1 MLSIDG
7 SFGEG
12 GGQIIRTSLALSLI
26 TGKAFRVC
34 NVRARRDRPG
44 LQRQHLTA
52 VRAAAAIGGARVDGA
67 HAGSKEFTFLP
78 GAVTPGEYKF
88 SIGTAGSTMLVLQAV
103 LPPLMIADAPS
114 LLLFEGG
121 THNVKAP
128 PFEFIQKTFLPL
140 VNRMGPNVSVELQ
153 RYGFYPPG
161 GGRFNVYVEPSA
173 ELKRL
178 DLLERGA
185 ILSERARAL
194 VVNLPAHVA
203 ERELAVASEQLG
215 LMPDQL
221 DLEQSANA
229 ISAGNVFSISIESE
243 SLTEVFTGIGER
255 GVRAEAVA
263 ARVVHEAR
271 RYLEV
276 GAPVGE
282 HLADQLLIPLAL
294 ARGGSYITG
303 TPTLHTTTNIE
314 VIKKFLP
321 VEITTT
327 QLTEGVWKV
336 EVSG

>member
-26 TGKAFRVC
+26 TGKSFRAF
-34 NVRARRDRPG
+34 NVRARREKPG

-52 VRAAAAIGGARVDGA
+52 VTAAASIGGAKIDGA
-67 HAGSKEFTFLP
+67 RIGSKEFTFAP
-78 GAVTPGEYKF
+78 GTAQAGEYVF

-103 LPPLMIADAPS
+103 LPPLLLAGAPS

-121 THNVKAP
+121 THNPLAP
-128 PFEFIQKTFLPL
+128 PFEFIQRAFLPL
-140 VNRMGPNVSVELQ
+140 INRMGPSVSAELG

-161 GGRFNVYVEPSA
+161 GGRFNVYVEPA
-173 ELKRL
+173 RALRQL

-194 VVNLPAHVA
+194 VVNLPAHVGA
-203 ERELAVASEQLG
+203 RELAVASEQLG
-215 LMPDQL
+215 WMPDQL
-221 DLEQSANA
+221 DLELSDNA
-229 ISAGNVFSISIESE
+229 VSPGNVFTISIESE

-255 GVRAEAVA
+255 GVPAERIAS
-263 ARVVHEAR
+263 RVVREAR
-271 RYLEV
+271 AYMDA

-294 ARGGSYITG
+294 ARGGSFVTV

-327 QLTEGVWKV
+327 QLREEVWKI
-336 EVSG
+336 EVAG